1 MRYLKFLSAIVLS
14 GLLLAG
20 CASVAHVEKDDSANF
35 SNYHSYTWVETQDSK
50 NDSAKARVSDLTE
63 RKIKEAVNA
72 ELSKTGWRE
81 TKHKPDVLL
90 SYDVLIER
98 SIEQKNDP
106 VYTQPFTRMYYNP
119 YARRWGT
126 IYYPSQF
133 IGYQTY
139 EVPTKEGTITIT
151 MTDANTDKVVW
162 QAWTTERL
170 NYSQLTTDE
179 ISKSVRNIFNKF
191 DVAAR

>member
-1 MRYLKFLSAIVLS
+1 MKTLNLAIIVSIS
-14 GLLLAG
+14 GL
-20 CASVAHVEKDDSANF
+20 CVAACKSPVYVEKDASADLR
-35 SNYHSYTWVETQDSK
+35 NYHSYAWVETRANE
-50 NDSAKARVSDLTE
+50 NDKSQRATAYADLSV
-63 RKIKEAVNA
+63 RNAVNA
-72 ELSKTGWRE
+72 ELAREGWRE
-81 TKHKPDVLL
+81 VSNNPDVLL

-98 SIEQKNDP
+98 STQQQNDP

-119 YARRWGT
+119 YTRRWGT

-139 EVPTKEGTITIT
+139 EVPVKEGTITIS